1 MDGGSVMA
9 KIETLPGRECGA
21 CTVCCTVKPIS
32 TGGIV
37 KAPGV
42 TCQHC
47 TVEGCGIYETRYD
60 ICIGYLCG
68 WKWAPFVPLDMRP
81 DQSGLLFDV
90 VQEPVDGYIG
100 EVTILAFRDPLDFSK
115 GRTPDL
121 IASLVARGVSV
132 QLSRP
137 GPPGMLNAK
146 ARINQGFG
154 AAVQAG
160 DWKGFFAQLRK
171 VVETLDG
178 HAWEPFLHPSER

>member
-1 MDGGSVMA
+1 MA
-9 KIETLPGRECGA
+9 RIETLPGRDCGA

-42 TCQHC
+42 TCEHC
-47 TVEGCGIYETRYD
+47 TTKGCAIYETRYD

-68 WKWAPFVPLDMRP
+68 WKWAPFIGEDMRP
-81 DQSGLLFDV
+81 DKSGLLFDV
-90 VQEPVDGYIG
+90 VQEPTTDGYIG
-100 EVTILAFRDPLDFSK
+100 EVTILAFRSSGDFAK

-121 IASLVARGVSV
+121 IASLIGRGVSV

-146 ARINQGFG
+146 ARVNQGF
-154 AAVQAG
+154 APAIEAG
-160 DWKGFFAQLRK
+160 DWPQFYAQLRK
-171 VVETLDG
+171 VTEVLDS
-178 HAWEPFLHPSER
+178 HEWEPFLPPAER